1 LLAVAAL
8 LGSVVAANA
17 AGTPTLIGVFKGWT
31 AASSGAGDAKVCFA
45 MAHPT
50 SSLPKKAK
58 RDPIA
63 FLIND
68 WPARKAASEPQ
79 VIAGYQYKD
88 ASTVTAQIGTDKFTF
103 FAKNDTDGGS
113 AWIKDPAD
121 EARFI
126 DSIKRGSKLVI
137 TGVSKRGTTTT
148 DSYSLAGISDALDKV
163 HSTCGV

>member
-1 LLAVAAL
+1 MGSITSASADAPTL
-8 LGSVVAANA
+8 LGQ
-17 AGTPTLIGVFKGWT
+17 FKGWT

-50 SSLPKKAK
+50 ASLPKKAK

-63 FLIND
+63 FLVND
-68 WPARKAASEPQ
+68 WPSRKAVSEPQ

-88 ASTVTAQIGTDKFTF
+88 QSTVTAAIGADKFTF

-126 DSIKRGSKLVI
+126 SAMKTGSKLVV

-148 DSYSLAGISDALDKV
+148 DTYSLAGISDALDKV